1 MPDSKAINI
10 GARRSE
16 LRHGAGGGTR
26 PALRRRTARGSD
38 FRLAAVAVSGS
49 RRKASSRK
57 AARLRKLRLCFIRHR
72 RSKAAIPRHVIHYRS
87 RSSPDPMTKRREGT
101 SPSLLLVPVVG
112 LEPTRC
118 RHQRILSPSRL
129 PFHHTGVSL
138 SSIYHP
144 EGKFKRKRFTHQIRG
159 RTGKKRRSA
168 AASSAERKA
177 EKTRPTRWPRA
188 SRSVSART
196 AIV

>member
-1 MPDSKAINI
+1 MSFFRS
-10 GARRSE
+10 GRQCRTARRSISE
-16 LRHGAGGGTR
+16 LGGVNSDMVPVVGLDLRCGAG
-26 PALRRRTARGSD
+26 
-38 FRLAAVAVSGS
+38 RLAA
-49 RRKASSRK
+49 
-57 AARLRKLRLCFIRHR
+57 LTC
-72 RSKAAIPRHVIHYRS
+72 PRHVIHYRS
-87 RSSPDPMTKRREGT
+87 RSSPDPMAKRKEGT